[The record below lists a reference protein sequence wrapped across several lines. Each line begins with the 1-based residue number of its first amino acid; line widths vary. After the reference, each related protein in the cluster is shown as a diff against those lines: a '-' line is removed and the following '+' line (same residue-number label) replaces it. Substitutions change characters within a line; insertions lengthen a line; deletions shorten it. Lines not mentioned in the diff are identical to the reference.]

1 MFYYLN
7 YGITFL
13 ATVFIVIGVLALLT
27 NLGILPIAIWKWWP
41 VLFIVFGVFA
51 LILKKKE
58 KKIAI
63 HHIFQKIATNGRV
76 QEKLK
81 KIIDTVD
88 EVVDKKLDEWHEEA
102 TSAKKS
108 SRK

>member
-1 MFYYLN
+1 MFYLN
-7 YGITFL
+7 YLITFFSAVL
-13 ATVFIVIGVLALLT
+13 IVIGILALLT
-27 NLGILPIAIWKWWP
+27 NLGILPMAIWKWWP
-41 VLFIVFGVFA
+41 VLFIIFGIYA
-51 LILKKKE
+51 LALKKKQ

-63 HHIFQKIATNGRV
+63 HHIFHKIATDERV

-102 TSAKKS
+102 AKDKNTG
-108 SRK
+108 RK